1 MTCKKIYSLKYD
13 YRPSPPY
20 KASSCKNTRKKGND
34 GFMYVSKKNKNGV
47 YRWEKVNKKVN
58 KTLKKKKTLTMND
71 LQRMAKHYNITESGS
86 KKELAERIISIRQHL
101 MSAKDKKAIKEFL
114 SS

>member
-34 GFMYVSKKNKNGV
+34 GFMYVSKKDKNGV
-47 YRWEKVNKKVN
+47 YRWKRAN
-58 KTLKKKKTLTMND
+58 KTLKKSKTLTMKD
-71 LQRMAKHYNITESGS
+71 LQRMAKHYNITKSGS
-86 KKELAERIISIRQHL
+86 KKELAERILSLREHL
-101 MSAKDKKAIKEFL
+101 MSTRDKKVLNEFL
-114 SS
+114 ISVI

>member
-34 GFMYVSKKNKNGV
+34 GFMYVSKKDKKGV
-47 YRWEKVNKKVN
+47 YRWKRAN
-58 KTLKKKKTLTMND
+58 KTLKRKRKTLTMKD
-71 LQRMAKHYNITESGS
+71 LQRMADHYNITKSGS
-86 KKELAERIISIRQHL
+86 KKELAERILRIREHL
-101 MSAKDKKAIKEFL
+101 MSTKDKKALNDYLISYE
-114 SS
+114 